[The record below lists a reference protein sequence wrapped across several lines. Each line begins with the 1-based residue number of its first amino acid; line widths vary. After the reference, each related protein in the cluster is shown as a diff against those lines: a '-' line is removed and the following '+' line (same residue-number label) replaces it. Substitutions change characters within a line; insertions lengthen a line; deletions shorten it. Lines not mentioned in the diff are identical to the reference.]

1 MPSFPTFRSGQ
12 RTKKP
17 HRFLLLFDESA
28 DKSCVGLT
36 NHRNPPSVLTY
47 SPLRATRPG
56 FDASR
61 LPQCKKC
68 SVSQSLGIYAGIFLL
83 YVKERFVL
91 YHFRFA
97 FRAFF
102 VPLYTMPIFV
112 FFPFVSLFRRT
123 IFGGVV
129 ANLIPSL
136 GSIRNPYRLRC
147 CSTSR
152 ANSDKRCKSS
162 PPTSR
167 LCASRI
173 LEMAS
178 CSAAIAK

>member
-1 MPSFPTFRSGQ
+1 MLSSQTFRSGQ

-56 FDASR
+56 FDASS

-91 YHFRFA
+91 CHFCCVSCFFSCYFTRFRFSFSFFSFPFSSPRFA
-97 FRAFF
+97 RLAVILQFLCRAF
-102 VPLYTMPIFV
+102 
-112 FFPFVSLFRRT
+112 
-123 IFGGVV
+123 
-129 ANLIPSL
+129 A
-136 GSIRNPYRLRC
+136 
-147 CSTSR
+147 
-152 ANSDKRCKSS
+152 
-162 PPTSR
+162 
-167 LCASRI
+167 
-173 LEMAS
+173 E
-178 CSAAIAK
+178 